1 MQWIEEQFQKPYAPK
16 AYSELD
22 AYVRQSAAEA
32 RKLTPTPRESAVLI
46 VIHPHE
52 GDAGITLI
60 QRPVYN
66 GVHSGQMAFPG
77 GKKDEGDESLLHTAL
92 RELSEEV
99 RLSLPTEREY
109 FMLNE
114 IFIPPSRLL
123 VQPFATVLNEIPN
136 FIPDERE
143 VAALVPIPL
152 AHFGAK
158 MKTERMDIF
167 VPHIQQTKSVPAIRY
182 EDYLIWGAT
191 AMMLFELRD
200 RLDLKNKY
208 E

>member
-1 MQWIEEQFQKPYAPK
+1 MQWIEEQFQKPFAPK

-32 RKLTPTPRESAVLI
+32 RLQLPQPRESAVLI
-46 VIHPHE
+46 LIHPHQ

-60 QRPVYN
+60 KRPIYE

-77 GKKDEGDESLLHTAL
+77 GKKDVGDESLLHTAL
-92 RELSEEV
+92 REVHEEV
-99 RLSLPTEREY
+99 GIQLPTESNY
-109 FMLNE
+109 FVLNE
-114 IFIPPSRLL
+114 IFIPPSRML
-123 VQPFATVLNEIPN
+123 VQPFATVLNHEPVFIPN
-136 FIPDERE
+136 ENE
-143 VAALVPIPL
+143 VAQLVLIPL

-158 MKTERMDIF
+158 MKTEQMDIF
-167 VPHIQQTKSVPAIRY
+167 MPHIQQTKSVPAIRY
-182 EDYLIWGAT
+182 DDYLIWGAT

>member
-1 MQWIEEQFQKPYAPK
+1 MQWIEEQFQKPFAPK

-32 RKLTPTPRESAVLI
+32 RRLTPTPRESAVLI
-46 VIHPHE
+46 LIHPNQ

-60 QRPVYN
+60 KRPVYE

-77 GKKDEGDESLLHTAL
+77 GKKDDSDESLLHTAL
-92 RELSEEV
+92 REVHEEV
-99 RLSLPTEREY
+99 GIQLPTEKKY
-109 FMLNE
+109 YVLNE
-114 IFIPPSRLL
+114 IFIPPSQLL
-123 VQPFATVLNEIPN
+123 VQPFATVLNHEPVFIPN
-136 FIPDERE
+136 ENE
-143 VAALVPIPL
+143 VAQLVPIPL
-152 AHFGAK
+152 AHFGAS
-158 MKTERMDIF
+158 MKTEQMEIF
-167 VPHIQQTKSVPAIRY
+167 LPHIQETKTVPAIRF
-182 EDYLIWGAT
+182 EEHLIWGAT

>member
-1 MQWIEEQFQKPYAPK
+1 MHWIEEQFKKPFEPK

-22 AYVRQSAAEA
+22 AYIRESAAEA

-46 VIHPHE
+46 LIHPHQ

-60 QRPVYN
+60 KRPVYA

-77 GKKDEGDESLLHTAL
+77 GKKDDSDESLLHTAL
-92 RELSEEV
+92 REVHEEV
-99 RLSLPTEREY
+99 GIQLPTESNY
-109 FMLNE
+109 FVLNE
-114 IFIPPSRLL
+114 IFIPPSQLL
-123 VQPFATVLNEIPN
+123 VQPFATVLNHEPVFIPN
-136 FIPDERE
+136 ENE

-167 VPHIQQTKSVPAIRY
+167 MPHIQQTKSVPAIRY
-182 EDYLIWGAT
+182 DDYLIWGAT

-200 RLDLKNKY
+200 RLDLINKY

>member
-1 MQWIEEQFQKPYAPK
+1 MHWIEEQFKKPFEPK

-22 AYVRQSAAEA
+22 AYIRESAAEA

-46 VIHPHE
+46 LIHPHQ

-60 QRPVYN
+60 KRPVYA

-77 GKKDEGDESLLHTAL
+77 GKKDDSDESLLHTAL
-92 RELSEEV
+92 REVHEEV
-99 RLSLPTEREY
+99 GIQLPTESNY
-109 FMLNE
+109 FVLNE
-114 IFIPPSRLL
+114 IFIPPSRML

-136 FIPDERE
+136 FIPDEKE

-152 AHFGAK
+152 GHFGAK
-158 MKTERMDIF
+158 MKTEQMDIF
-167 VPHIQQTKSVPAIRY
+167 MPHIQQTKSVPGIRY
-182 EDYLIWGAT
+182 TDYLIWGAT

>member
-1 MQWIEEQFQKPYAPK
+1 MQWIEDQLQKPFEPRV
-16 AYSELD
+16 YSELD
-22 AYVRQSAAEA
+22 AYIRESAAEA
-32 RKLTPTPRESAVLI
+32 RKLKPTPRESAVVI
-46 VIHPHE
+46 VLHPHE
-52 GDAGITLI
+52 GDAGLTLI
-60 QRPVYN
+60 QRPIYN
-66 GVHSGQMAFPG
+66 GIHSGQMAFPG
-77 GKKDEGDESLLHTAL
+77 GKKDEGDESLLQTAL

-99 RLSLPTEREY
+99 GLSLPTEKKY
-109 FMLNE
+109 FRLNE
-114 IFIPPSRLL
+114 IFIPPSRML
-123 VQPFATVLNEIPN
+123 VQPFATVLNEKPN
-136 FIPDERE
+136 FIPDEKE

-167 VPHIQQTKSVPAIRY
+167 MPHIQETKAVPAIRF
-182 EDYLIWGAT
+182 EEYLIWGAT

>member
-1 MQWIEEQFQKPYAPK
+1 MQWIEEQFQKPFAPK

-32 RKLTPTPRESAVLI
+32 RLQSPHPRESAVLI
-46 VIHPHE
+46 LIHPHQ
-52 GDAGITLI
+52 GDAAITLI
-60 QRPVYN
+60 KRPIYE

-77 GKKDEGDESLLHTAL
+77 GKKDVGDDSLLHTAL
-92 RELSEEV
+92 REVHEEV
-99 RLSLPTEREY
+99 GIQLPTEKEY
-109 FMLNE
+109 YMLNE
-114 IFIPPSRLL
+114 IFIPPSQLL
-123 VQPFATVLNEIPN
+123 VQPFATVLNHEPVFIPN
-136 FIPDERE
+136 ENE
-143 VAALVPIPL
+143 VAQLVHIPL

-167 VPHIQQTKSVPAIRY
+167 MPHIQQTKAVPAIRY
-182 EDYLIWGAT
+182 NDYLIWGAT

>member
-1 MQWIEEQFQKPYAPK
+1 MQWIEEQFQKHFAPK

-32 RKLTPTPRESAVLI
+32 RLQSPHPRESAVLI
-46 VIHPHE
+46 LIHPHQ

-60 QRPVYN
+60 KRPIYE

-77 GKKDEGDESLLHTAL
+77 GKKDDSDESLLHTAL
-92 RELSEEV
+92 REVHEEV
-99 RLSLPTEREY
+99 GIQLPTEKKY
-109 FMLNE
+109 YVLNE
-114 IFIPPSRLL
+114 IFIPPSQLL
-123 VQPFATVLNEIPN
+123 VQPFATVLEEEPIFIPN
-136 FIPDERE
+136 ENE
-143 VAALVPIPL
+143 VAQLVPIAL
-152 AHFGAK
+152 AHFGAR
-158 MKTERMDIF
+158 MKTEQMEIF
-167 VPHIQQTKSVPAIRY
+167 MPHIQETKTVPAIRF
-182 EDYLIWGAT
+182 EEYLIWGAT

>member
-1 MQWIEEQFQKPYAPK
+1 MQWIEEQFQKHFAPK

-32 RKLTPTPRESAVLI
+32 RLQSPHPRESAVLI
-46 VIHPHE
+46 LIHPHQ
-52 GDAGITLI
+52 GDAAITLI
-60 QRPVYN
+60 ERPIYE

-77 GKKDEGDESLLHTAL
+77 GKKDVGDESLLHTAL
-92 RELSEEV
+92 REVHEEV
-99 RLSLPTEREY
+99 GIQLPTESNY
-109 FMLNE
+109 FVLNE
-114 IFIPPSRLL
+114 IFIPPSQLL
-123 VQPFATVLNEIPN
+123 VQPFATVLNHEPVFIPN
-136 FIPDERE
+136 ENE
-143 VAALVPIPL
+143 VAQLVPIPL

-158 MKTERMDIF
+158 MKTEQMEIF
-167 VPHIQQTKSVPAIRY
+167 MPHIQETKAVPAIRFEEY
-182 EDYLIWGAT
+182 VIWGAT

>member
-1 MQWIEEQFQKPYAPK
+1 MQWIEEQLLKPFETK

-22 AYVRQSAAEA
+22 VYIRESAAEA
-32 RKLTPTPRESAVLI
+32 RKLTPTPRESAVVI

-52 GDAGITLI
+52 GDAGLTLI

-92 RELSEEV
+92 RELNEEV
-99 RLSLPTEREY
+99 GLSLPTEKKY
-109 FMLNE
+109 FRLNE
-114 IFIPPSRLL
+114 IFIPPSRML

-136 FIPDERE
+136 FIPDKKE

-152 AHFGAK
+152 AHFGSK
-158 MKTERMDIF
+158 MRTERMDIF
-167 VPHIQQTKSVPAIRY
+167 MPHIQQTKSVPAIRY
-182 EDYLIWGAT
+182 DDYLIWGAT

>member
-1 MQWIEEQFQKPYAPK
+1 MQWIEEQFQKPFAPK

-32 RKLTPTPRESAVLI
+32 RLQSPHPRESAVLI
-46 VIHPHE
+46 LIHPHQ

-60 QRPVYN
+60 KRPIYE

-77 GKKDEGDESLLHTAL
+77 GKKDVGDESLLHTAL
-92 RELSEEV
+92 REVHEEV
-99 RLSLPTEREY
+99 GIQLPTEKKY
-109 FMLNE
+109 YVLNE
-114 IFIPPSRLL
+114 IFIPPSQLL
-123 VQPFATVLNEIPN
+123 VQPFATVLSHEPVFIPN
-136 FIPDERE
+136 ENE
-143 VAALVPIPL
+143 VAQLVPIPL

-158 MKTERMDIF
+158 MKTEHMGIF
-167 VPHIQQTKSVPAIRY
+167 MPHIQETKTVPAIRF
-182 EDYLIWGAT
+182 EEHLIWGAT

>member
-1 MQWIEEQFQKPYAPK
+1 MQWIKEQFQKPFAPK
-16 AYSELD
+16 AYGELD

-46 VIHPHE
+46 LIHPHF

-60 QRPVYN
+60 KRPIYE

-77 GKKDEGDESLLHTAL
+77 GKKDHDDESLLHTAL
-92 RELSEEV
+92 REVHEEMGIQF
-99 RLSLPTEREY
+99 PTEKEY
-109 FMLNE
+109 YMLNE
-114 IFIPPSRLL
+114 IFIPPSQLL
-123 VQPFATVLNEIPN
+123 VQPFATVLNHEPVFIPN
-136 FIPDERE
+136 ENE
-143 VAALVPIPL
+143 VAQLVHIPL
-152 AHFGAK
+152 AHFGAD
-158 MKTERMDIF
+158 MKTEKMEIF
-167 VPHIQQTKSVPAIRY
+167 MPHIKETKIVPAIRF
-182 EDYLIWGAT
+182 EEHLIWGAT

>member
-1 MQWIEEQFQKPYAPK
+1 MQWIEEQFQKPFAPK

-32 RKLTPTPRESAVLI
+32 RLQSPHPRESAVLML
-46 VIHPHE
+46 IHPYQ

-60 QRPVYN
+60 KRPVYE

-77 GKKDEGDESLLHTAL
+77 GKKDDSDESLLHTAL
-92 RELSEEV
+92 REVHEEV
-99 RLSLPTEREY
+99 GIQLPTEKKY
-109 FMLNE
+109 YVLNE
-114 IFIPPSRLL
+114 IFIPPSQLL
-123 VQPFATVLNEIPN
+123 VQPFATVLNHEPVFIPN
-136 FIPDERE
+136 ESE
-143 VAALVPIPL
+143 VAQLVPVPL

-158 MKTERMDIF
+158 MKTEQMEIF
-167 VPHIQQTKSVPAIRY
+167 MPHIQETKTVPAIRF
-182 EDYLIWGAT
+182 EEHLIWGAT

>member
-1 MQWIEEQFQKPYAPK
+1 MQWIEEQFQKPFAPK

-46 VIHPHE
+46 LIHPHQ

-60 QRPVYN
+60 KRPIYE

-77 GKKDEGDESLLHTAL
+77 GKKDHDDESLLHTAL
-92 RELSEEV
+92 REVHEEV
-99 RLSLPTEREY
+99 GIQLPTESNY
-109 FMLNE
+109 FVLNE
-114 IFIPPSRLL
+114 IFIPPSQLL
-123 VQPFATVLNEIPN
+123 VQPFATVLNHEPVFIPN
-136 FIPDERE
+136 ENE
-143 VAALVPIPL
+143 VAQLVPIPL
-152 AHFGAK
+152 AHFGAD
-158 MKTERMDIF
+158 MKTEKMEIF
-167 VPHIQQTKSVPAIRY
+167 MPHIQETKAVPAIRF
-182 EDYLIWGAT
+182 EKYLIWGAT

>member
-1 MQWIEEQFQKPYAPK
+1 MHWIEEQLEKTCEPRS
-16 AYSELD
+16 YSELD

-32 RKLTPTPRESAVLI
+32 RQLDPLPRESAVVI
-46 VIHPHE
+46 VLHPL
-52 GDAGITLI
+52 GNDAGLTLI

-92 RELSEEV
+92 RELQEEV
-99 RLSLPTEREY
+99 GLQLPIEKKY
-109 FMLNE
+109 FGLNE
-114 IFIPPSRLL
+114 IFIPPSRML
-123 VQPFATVLNEIPN
+123 VQPFATVLEESPV
-136 FIPDERE
+136 FIPKEDE

-152 AHFGAK
+152 SHFGAN
-158 MKTERMDIF
+158 MKTEKMEIF
-167 VPHIQQTKSVPAIRY
+167 MPHIQETKTVPAIRY
-182 EDYLIWGAT
+182 EDYFIWGAT

-208 E
+208 K

>member
-1 MQWIEEQFQKPYAPK
+1 MRWIEEQLEKTFVPR
-16 AYSELD
+16 AYNELD

-32 RKLTPTPRESAVLI
+32 RQLDPHPRESAVVI
-46 VIHPHE
+46 VIHPV
-52 GDAGITLI
+52 GSDAGLTLI

-77 GKKDEGDESLLHTAL
+77 GKKDESDASLLHTAL
-92 RELSEEV
+92 RELHEEV
-99 RLSLPTEREY
+99 GLQLPTEKKY
-109 FMLNE
+109 FGLNE

-123 VQPFATVLNEIPN
+123 VQPFVTVLEEAPVFIRNE
-136 FIPDERE
+136 EE

-152 AHFGAK
+152 SHFGAN
-158 MKTERMDIF
+158 MKTEKMEIF
-167 VPHIQQTKSVPAIRY
+167 MPHIQQTKTVPAIRY
-182 EDYLIWGAT
+182 EEYFIWGAT

-208 E
+208 

>member
-1 MQWIEEQFQKPYAPK
+1 MQWIKEQLRKPFVPR

-22 AYVRQSAAEA
+22 AYIRDSAAEA
-32 RKLTPTPRESAVLI
+32 RKFTPIPRESAVVI
-46 VIHPHE
+46 VLHPHE
-52 GDAGITLI
+52 GDAGLTLI

-92 RELSEEV
+92 RELNEEV
-99 RLSLPTEREY
+99 GLSLPTEKEY

-123 VQPFATVLNEIPN
+123 VQPFATVLNERPK
-136 FIPDERE
+136 FIPDEKE
-143 VAALVPIPL
+143 VAALVPVPL
-152 AHFGAK
+152 AHFGAR

-167 VPHIQQTKSVPAIRY
+167 MPHIQQTKSVPAIRY
-182 EDYLIWGAT
+182 NDYLIWGAT

>member
-1 MQWIEEQFQKPYAPK
+1 MQWIEVQFQKPFAPK

-46 VIHPHE
+46 LIHPHQ

-60 QRPVYN
+60 KRPIYE

-77 GKKDEGDESLLHTAL
+77 GKKDHDDDSLLHTAL
-92 RELSEEV
+92 REVHEEIGIQF
-99 RLSLPTEREY
+99 PTEKKY
-109 FMLNE
+109 YVLNE
-114 IFIPPSRLL
+114 IFIPPSQLL
-123 VQPFATVLNEIPN
+123 VQPFATVLNHEPVFIPN
-136 FIPDERE
+136 ENE
-143 VAALVPIPL
+143 VAQLVHIPL
-152 AHFGAK
+152 AHFGAD
-158 MKTERMDIF
+158 MKTEKMEIF
-167 VPHIQQTKSVPAIRY
+167 MPHIKETKTVPAIRF
-182 EDYLIWGAT
+182 EDHLIWGAT

>member
-1 MQWIEEQFQKPYAPK
+1 MQWIEEQLRRPFEPK

-22 AYVRQSAAEA
+22 AYIRESAAEA

-46 VIHPHE
+46 LIHPHQ

-60 QRPVYN
+60 KRPIYE

-77 GKKDEGDESLLHTAL
+77 GKKDHDDESLLHTAL
-92 RELSEEV
+92 REVHEEMGIQ
-99 RLSLPTEREY
+99 LPTESNY
-109 FMLNE
+109 FVLNE
-114 IFIPPSRLL
+114 IFIPPSRML
-123 VQPFATVLNEIPN
+123 VQPFATVINEKPN
-136 FIPDERE
+136 FIPDEKE

-152 AHFGAK
+152 GHFGAK

-167 VPHIQQTKSVPAIRY
+167 MPHIQQTKSVPAIRY
-182 EDYLIWGAT
+182 DDYLIWGAT

-208 E
+208 K

>member
-1 MQWIEEQFQKPYAPK
+1 MQWIEEQLQKPFEPK

-22 AYVRQSAAEA
+22 AYIRESAAEA
-32 RKLTPTPRESAVLI
+32 RKLTPTPRESAVVI
-46 VIHPHE
+46 VLHPHE
-52 GDAGITLI
+52 GDAGLTLI

-77 GKKDEGDESLLHTAL
+77 GKKDEEDESLLHTAL
-92 RELSEEV
+92 RELNEEV
-99 RLSLPTEREY
+99 GLSLPTEKKY
-109 FMLNE
+109 FVLNE
-114 IFIPPSRLL
+114 IFIPPSRML
-123 VQPFATVLNEIPN
+123 VQPFATVLEESPV
-136 FIPDERE
+136 FIPKEDE

-152 AHFGAK
+152 SHFGAK

-167 VPHIQQTKSVPAIRY
+167 MPHIQQTKSVPAIRY
-182 EDYLIWGAT
+182 NDYFIWGAT

-208 E
+208 

>member
-1 MQWIEEQFQKPYAPK
+1 MHWIEEQFKKPFEPK

-22 AYVRQSAAEA
+22 AYIRESAAEA

-46 VIHPHE
+46 LIHPHQ

-60 QRPVYN
+60 KRPVYA

-77 GKKDEGDESLLHTAL
+77 GKKDDSDESLLHTAL
-92 RELSEEV
+92 REVHEEV
-99 RLSLPTEREY
+99 GIQLPTESNY
-109 FMLNE
+109 FVLNE
-114 IFIPPSRLL
+114 IFIPPSQLL
-123 VQPFATVLNEIPN
+123 VQPFATVLNHEPIFIPN
-136 FIPDERE
+136 ENE
-143 VAALVPIPL
+143 VAQLVHIPL
-152 AHFGAK
+152 AHFGAD
-158 MKTERMDIF
+158 MKTEKMEIF
-167 VPHIQQTKSVPAIRY
+167 MPHIKETKTVPAIRF
-182 EDYLIWGAT
+182 EEHLIWGAT

>member
-1 MQWIEEQFQKPYAPK
+1 MQWIEEQLQKPFEPK

-22 AYVRQSAAEA
+22 AYIRESAAEA
-32 RKLTPTPRESAVLI
+32 RKLTPTPRESAVVI

-52 GDAGITLI
+52 GDAGLTLI

-99 RLSLPTEREY
+99 GLSLPTEKKY
-109 FMLNE
+109 FILNE

-123 VQPFATVLNEIPN
+123 VQPFATVLNEMPN
-136 FIPDERE
+136 FIPDKRE

-152 AHFGAK
+152 GHFGAK
-158 MKTERMDIF
+158 MKTEKMAVF
-167 VPHIQQTKSVPAIRY
+167 MPHIQQTKSVPAIRY

>member
-1 MQWIEEQFQKPYAPK
+1 MQWIEEQFQKPFAPK
-16 AYSELD
+16 AYGELD

-46 VIHPHE
+46 LIHPHF

-60 QRPVYN
+60 KRPIYE

-77 GKKDEGDESLLHTAL
+77 GKKDHDDESLLHTAL
-92 RELSEEV
+92 REVHEEMGIQF
-99 RLSLPTEREY
+99 PTEKKY
-109 FMLNE
+109 YVLNE
-114 IFIPPSRLL
+114 IFILPSQLL
-123 VQPFATVLNEIPN
+123 VQPFATVLNHEPVFIPN
-136 FIPDERE
+136 ENE
-143 VAALVPIPL
+143 VAQLVHIPL
-152 AHFGAK
+152 AHFGAD
-158 MKTERMDIF
+158 MKTEKMEIF
-167 VPHIQQTKSVPAIRY
+167 MPHIKETKIVPAIRF
-182 EDYLIWGAT
+182 EEHLIWGAT

>member
-1 MQWIEEQFQKPYAPK
+1 MHWIEEQFKKPFEPK

-22 AYVRQSAAEA
+22 AYIRESAAEA

-46 VIHPHE
+46 LIHPHQ

-60 QRPVYN
+60 KRPVYN

-77 GKKDEGDESLLHTAL
+77 GKKDVGDESLLHTAL
-92 RELSEEV
+92 REVHEEV
-99 RLSLPTEREY
+99 GIQLPTESNY
-109 FMLNE
+109 FVLNE
-114 IFIPPSRLL
+114 IFIPPSQLL

-136 FIPDERE
+136 FIPDENE
-143 VAALVPIPL
+143 VTALVPIPL

-158 MKTERMDIF
+158 MKTERIDIF
-167 VPHIQQTKSVPAIRY
+167 MPHIQQTKSVPAIRY
-182 EDYLIWGAT
+182 DDYLIWGAT

-200 RLDLKNKY
+200 RLDLRNKY